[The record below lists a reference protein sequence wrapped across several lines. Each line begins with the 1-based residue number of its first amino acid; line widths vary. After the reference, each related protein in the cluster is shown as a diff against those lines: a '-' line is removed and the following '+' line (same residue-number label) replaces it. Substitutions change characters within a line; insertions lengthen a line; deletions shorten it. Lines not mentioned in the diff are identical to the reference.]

1 MGSARKSS
9 NGGSQPDQEDLKTPE
24 WEVLT
29 QENPPKDYPFFMS
42 KKVSAP
48 KQLEWAFENVLLL
61 ERLREVNALIGFT
74 RVEAPDEGQ
83 EDEAAPKLLSPGTNQ
98 TLFQHLKCMVRGY
111 L

>member
-1 MGSARKSS
+1 
-9 NGGSQPDQEDLKTPE
+9 
-24 WEVLT
+24 
-29 QENPPKDYPFFMS
+29 MS

-111 L
+111 LLNSKKCVRGLGSQSSREVS